1 MIEALFPLGIAAAV
15 QAAPASLDSLQ
26 WERRVLIVF
35 APSRDDSDLASQRR
49 LLDKRAMAER
59 DLHVIEVVGDSVSGV
74 RDDAG
79 RLRQRYGVSEREFQ
93 AVLLGKDGG
102 LKLRRADP
110 IAMALLSDTI
120 DAMPMRRAEAA
131 RISR

>member
-1 MIEALFPLGIAAAV
+1 MIEALLPLGIAAAV
-15 QAAPASLDSLQ
+15 QAAPASLYSLQ

-35 APSRDDSDLASQRR
+35 APSRDDPDLASQRR
-49 LLDKRAMAER
+49 LLDKNAMAER
-59 DLHVIEVVGDSVSGV
+59 DLHVIEVIGDSVSGV
-74 RDDAG
+74 RDYAG

-102 LKLRRADP
+102 LKLRRTDP
-110 IAMALLSDTI
+110 IAMSLLSDTI